1 MRCGKDTHNRNIAL
15 PKNTSE
21 IMKKP
26 FLAFLLLFFVKMTF
40 AQYDPKALETLDAM
54 SKKYKSIPAFE
65 ANISYTLTND
75 VEKINEEFK
84 GKITVKGDKYRLV
97 LPEQEVINNGTTM
110 WTYLPEAKEVN
121 IDNYDPNSD
130 EINPSK
136 IYDIYKKN
144 FKYLYLADKTEGGVV
159 CEEIDLVPEKKDAQF
174 FKIKM
179 YINKKDKSIQSWT
192 MFDKSGNRYKYTLT
206 KFNPNANVADAF
218 FSFDPKKYP
227 GVEVIDLR

>member
-1 MRCGKDTHNRNIAL
+1 
-15 PKNTSE
+15 
-21 IMKKP
+21 MKKSL
-26 FLAFLLLFFVKMTF
+26 LAILLLVFVKFSF
-40 AQYDPKALETLDAM
+40 AQYDAKALETLDAM

-65 ANISYTLTND
+65 ANISYVLTND

-121 IDNYDPNSD
+121 IDTYDPNSED
-130 EINPSK
+130 INPSK

-144 FKYLYLADKTEGGVV
+144 FKYMYVQDKADGGVM
-159 CEEIDLVPEKKDAQF
+159 CEEIDLVPEKKDAQY

-179 YINKKDKSIQSWT
+179 FISKKDKAIQSWT
-192 MFDKSGNRYKYTLT
+192 MYDRGGNRYKYTLT
-206 KFNPNANVADAF
+206 KFNPNASIPDTYF
-218 FSFDPKKYP
+218 TFDPKKYP